1 MRRFLILLGVL
12 LGAMAPL
19 KAQTH
24 SEANDTVKLSNVM
37 LIPYDERY
45 YLSDADRDISENSL
59 SLPDHFRKYFRFQV
73 DRHVQRYVS
82 LHYPCISLLNDTAD
96 ELEETMYQ
104 ILSKTGYKFEKVI
117 PVEPTISRLKEIEI
131 KLKKENDKDQHVDSK
146 TASMYIPAKKD
157 AMYMHAVV
165 RNGEQL
171 FQKLHDQYQVDYF
184 VFLTQFEIKTNYSSC
199 IDIANKIYK
208 REVMLHF
215 TVYDANG
222 KVVAGSYATAHIP
235 SDKNEASMISGQCF
249 PELAKY
255 IAACLP

>member
-1 MRRFLILLGVL
+1 
-12 LGAMAPL
+12 MAPSM
-19 KAQTH
+19 AQMK
-24 SEANDTVKLSNVM
+24 SEPSDTVRRSNVM

-73 DRHVQRYVS
+73 DRHVQRYVN
-82 LHYPCISLLNDTAD
+82 LNYPCISLLNDTAD

-104 ILSKTGYKFEKVI
+104 VLSKTGYKYEKVI
-117 PVEPTISRLKEIEI
+117 PVEPAINRLLEMEI
-131 KLKKENDKDQHVDSK
+131 KLKDENNKHHVDSK
-146 TASMYIPAKKD
+146 TASMYIPVKKD
-157 AMYMHAVV
+157 AMYMHAMV
-165 RNGEQL
+165 RDGEKL
-171 FQKLHDQYQVDYF
+171 FRKLHDQYQVDYF
-184 VFLTQFEIKTNYSSC
+184 VFLTQFEIKTNYSTC

-222 KVVAGSYATAHIP
+222 RVVAGSYATAHIP
-235 SDKNEASMISGQCF
+235 SDRNEASMISGQCF

>member
-1 MRRFLILLGVL
+1 MRKTLIASLILLASV
-12 LGAMAPL
+12 APL
-19 KAQTH
+19 MAQMK
-24 SEANDTVKLSNVM
+24 SEPSDTVRRSNVM

-73 DRHVQRYVS
+73 DRHVQRYVN
-82 LHYPCISLLNDTAD
+82 LNYPCISLLNDTAD

-104 ILSKTGYKFEKVI
+104 VLSKTGYKYEKVI
-117 PVEPTISRLKEIEI
+117 PVEPAINRLLEMEI
-131 KLKKENDKDQHVDSK
+131 KLKDEQQKEHVDSK
-146 TASMYIPAKKD
+146 TASMYIPVKKD

-165 RNGEQL
+165 RDGEKL
-171 FQKLHDQYQVDYF
+171 FRKLHDQYQVDYF
-184 VFLTQFEIKTNYSSC
+184 VFLTQFEIKTNYSTC

-215 TVYDANG
+215 TVYDAYG

-235 SDKNEASMISGQCF
+235 SNRNEASMISGQCF

-255 IAACLP
+255 VAACLP